1 MKRILPALAL
11 IVVVLG
17 GLWLWRESMLRS
29 QARSPARYVG
39 GAACAQCHADEARL
53 WAQSDHAHAMLVAG
67 DSTVLGDFRDRTVWD
82 SRLTAHF
89 FRRGSEF
96 WVNTEGPDGQ
106 PHDYRVAYTFGWRP
120 LQQYLVAFPGG
131 RLQPLR
137 FAWDARPPASG
148 GQRWYALYPDQ
159 RIAPGDPLH
168 WGGRNQNWN
177 YMCARCHSTHLE
189 PNYDPAAKAFDT
201 RWSDLDVACE
211 ACHGP
216 ASHHVEWA
224 RHGARDTANGLV
236 TSLRSPSGSWA
247 VRDSARGIA
256 EWRGAKRTEAVLD
269 ACAPCHARAREIAPL
284 EPGHPFLDAFA
295 PATLDS
301 GLYRPDGQIE
311 DEVYEYGSFRQS
323 RMYAAGVTCNDC
335 HDPHSLAPRAAGNAL
350 CTRCH
355 LAERFDVESHHHHTA
370 GSEGAQCV
378 NCHMPPRTYM
388 VVDVRRDHSLR
399 LPRPDLTRSVGV
411 PNACASCH
419 GNRPA
424 SWAAAAIA
432 SWRPGWVPPAHFATA
447 FDSARRELPR
457 SDFALAG
464 MVSDV
469 SQPAIAR
476 ATALAMLASFPGP
489 AALRAVDAG
498 LADPDAMVRAQAA
511 ALTEMLSPDQRVPR
525 AEPLLRD
532 SVRLVRIEAARVLA
546 EAHAGIPAADT
557 AAFHAAFAE
566 LLASER
572 LHLER
577 PESHVNLATLEM
589 ALGRRTPAE
598 RQFAAALALDSLNVP
613 AMVNLADLK
622 RLEAR
627 DDEGE
632 LWLRRAM
639 RVEPGAAEPVFALA
653 LLKVRAGRHE
663 EALDL
668 LRRATAMAPGDARYA
683 YTYGVALNSSGDAR
697 HAIEVL
703 RVAQHR
709 HPCDREI
716 LNALITLERDRGH
729 VQASAVWAHKLEQ
742 LNRR

>member
-1 MKRILPALAL
+1 
-11 IVVVLG
+11 
-17 GLWLWRESMLRS
+17 
-29 QARSPARYVG
+29 
-39 GAACAQCHADEARL
+39 
-53 WAQSDHAHAMLVAG
+53 
-67 DSTVLGDFRDRTVWD
+67 
-82 SRLTAHF
+82 
-89 FRRGSEF
+89 
-96 WVNTEGPDGQ
+96 
-106 PHDYRVAYTFGWRP
+106 
-120 LQQYLVAFPGG
+120 
-131 RLQPLR
+131 
-137 FAWDARPPASG
+137 
-148 GQRWYALYPDQ
+148 
-159 RIAPGDPLH
+159 
-168 WGGRNQNWN
+168 
-177 YMCARCHSTHLE
+177 
-189 PNYDPAAKAFDT
+189 
-201 RWSDLDVACE
+201 
-211 ACHGP
+211 
-216 ASHHVEWA
+216 
-224 RHGARDTANGLV
+224 
-236 TSLRSPSGSWA
+236 
-247 VRDSARGIA
+247 
-256 EWRGAKRTEAVLD
+256 
-269 ACAPCHARAREIAPL
+269 
-284 EPGHPFLDAFA
+284 
-295 PATLDS
+295 
-301 GLYRPDGQIE
+301 
-311 DEVYEYGSFRQS
+311 
-323 RMYAAGVTCNDC
+323 MYAAGVTCSDC

-355 LAERFDVESHHHHTA
+355 LAERFDTESHHHHTA

-476 ATALAMLASFPGP
+476 ATALAMLTTFPGP
-489 AALRAVDAG
+489 AALRAAGAG
-498 LADPDAMVRAQAA
+498 LRDPDAMVRAQAA
-511 ALTEMLSPDQRVPR
+511 ALTEMLPPDQRMPR
-525 AEPLLRD
+525 AAPLLRD
-532 SVRLVRIEAARVLA
+532 PVRLVRIEAARVLA

-557 AAFHAAFAE
+557 AAFRAALAE

-589 ALGRRTPAE
+589 ALGRTTPAE
-598 RQFAAALALDSLNVP
+598 RQLAEALALDSLNVP

-627 DDEGE
+627 DDDGE

-653 LLKVRAGRHE
+653 LLKVRAGQQA
-663 EALDL
+663 EALEL

-697 HAIEVL
+697 QALQVL

-709 HPCDREI
+709 HPSDREI
-716 LNALITLERDRGH
+716 LNALITMERDRGH
-729 VQASAVWAHKLEQ
+729 VQASAVWARKLEL